1 MNMKNKHFFIAII
14 VVLLASTVYA
24 QIPAIDMVHVQGG
37 EFLMGCTD
45 KHSDCS
51 INEAPAHPVKLNGYY
66 IAKYEVTQELWMA
79 VMGGKNPSKV
89 IGDSLPVTRVSW
101 YDAQTFIGK
110 LNQLTGKK
118 YRLPTE
124 AEWEYAARGGNLSK
138 NYRFSGSNTLEDVAW
153 CKKNSDNVP
162 HVVGTRQPNE
172 LGIYD
177 MTGNVFEWCQDYY
190 GDYDMM
196 PAESPTGP
204 ESGETRVRRGGNWGG
219 STHGTRVSFRIY
231 ELENIRYNYIGLRLA
246 ATTIPDDNVAL
257 TSAPSISESQQ
268 PKNGKRYN
276 VMGQP
281 ADANYKGIVIEDGA
295 KILVK

>member
-1 MNMKNKHFFIAII
+1 MSMKNKHFFIAII
-14 VVLLASTVYA
+14 AVLLATTVYA
-24 QIPAIDMVHVQGG
+24 QVPTIEMVYVQGG

-51 INEAPAHPVKLNGYY
+51 INEAPAHPVKLDGFH

-89 IGDSLPVTRVSW
+89 IGDSLPVTGVSW

-110 LNQLTGKK
+110 LNQRTGKK

-162 HVVGTRQPNE
+162 HAVGTKQPNE

-177 MTGNVFEWCQDYY
+177 MSGNVYEWCSDGFDFYEANYY
-190 GDYDMM
+190 
-196 PAESPTGP
+196 ETVENP
-204 ESGETRVRRGGNWGG
+204 EGYNLSETKVYRGGCMTSYWDVC
-219 STHGTRVSFRIY
+219 RVSARSQSIPNSQFNYVGFR
-231 ELENIRYNYIGLRLA
+231 
-246 ATTIPDDNVAL
+246 
-257 TSAPSISESQQ
+257 
-268 PKNGKRYN
+268 
-276 VMGQP
+276 
-281 ADANYKGIVIEDGA
+281 
-295 KILVK
+295 LVLDE